1 MDLFPE
7 DLTVFRETDTKGT
20 LVCCGK
26 DYDKSSQNFIG
37 FIKESLYI

>member
-7 DLTVFRETDTKGT
+7 DLTIFRDTDTKGT

-26 DYDKSSQNFIG
+26 DYDRDSQNFMG
-37 FIKESLYI
+37 T